1 MRVMVTTLLILAG
14 CDDTSKDTETAPPI
28 EQGDDT
34 AEVCGGTAPVCS
46 ELTVEARDGLFDYEG
61 TDYPVLRVGAT
72 GEDADADMKTM
83 TVELWWD
90 DVVDGAVDTAALGE
104 LGSYTFDTDACAS
117 SGNTL
122 YIDFAVDG
130 TRFDYVTTYEFAGRV
145 YDSTD
150 MASEIVI
157 ASGTTPNELG
167 EAR

>member
-1 MRVMVTTLLILAG
+1 V
-14 CDDTSKDTETAPPI
+14 ET
-28 EQGDDT
+28 
-34 AEVCGGTAPVCS
+34 CGGTAPVCS
-46 ELTVEARDGLFDYEG
+46 ELTVEAREGLYDFEG
-61 TDYPVLRVGAT
+61 TDSPVLRVGAT

-90 DVVDGAVDTAALGE
+90 EVVDGAVDTAALGE

-122 YIDFAVDG
+122 FIDFQVDG
-130 TRFDYVTTYEFAGRV
+130 NRFEYVTTYEFAGRV